1 MNPSIQLIQRR
12 QRGFTLI
19 ELMVA
24 VAIGLLLLAGL
35 STLFTSNNH
44 AQMEIES
51 ANRQVENGRYAM
63 QLMTGDV
70 RNAGFYAE
78 YDPIELTAPAALP
91 DPCAI
96 DIELIRDAI
105 VLPVQ
110 GYDNANV
117 LNCLADVKANTD
129 VIVLRHTETC
139 VVGAADCGD
148 AAAGGPFFQA
158 SGCNN
163 NFELGSNDK
172 KMHYQVAAN
181 NSGFSLHKR
190 NCEETKDS
198 GTPADLRRLQ
208 THIYFIANNSLAG
221 DGIPTLKR
229 AEVVSKGGAL
239 SIQIVPLAEGIENMQ
254 LEYGV
259 DSSLDG
265 VADSFTPNVA
275 VSDWSNVVS
284 VKLHLLARTLNPSM
298 THTDSKSYV
307 LGLDAQG
314 QPNIIGATNDKF
326 KRHVFTSLIGL
337 PNVAGRKS

>member
-1 MNPSIQLIQRR
+1 MNPSTHLILRR

-63 QLMTGDV
+63 QLMSGDL
-70 RNAGFYAE
+70 RNAGFFAE

-91 DPCAI
+91 DPCATN
-96 DIELIRDAI
+96 IELIRDAI

-110 GYDNANV
+110 GYDNSNV

-129 VIVLRHTETC
+129 VVVLRHTETC
-139 VVGAADCGD
+139 VVGAANCDN

-172 KMHYQVAAN
+172 KMHYQVAASD
-181 NSGFSLHKR
+181 SGFTLHKR
-190 NCEETKDS
+190 DCEEAKDS

-229 AEVVSKGGAL
+229 AEVISKGGV
-239 SIQIVPLAEGIENMQ
+239 ITVRIVPLAEGIENMQ

-259 DSSLDG
+259 DSSSDG
-265 VADSFTPNVA
+265 VADNFTADVA
-275 VSDWSNVVS
+275 ATDWSNVVS
-284 VKLHLLARTLNPSM
+284 LKLYLLARTLTPSM

-314 QPNIIGATNDKF
+314 QPNVVGATNDKF